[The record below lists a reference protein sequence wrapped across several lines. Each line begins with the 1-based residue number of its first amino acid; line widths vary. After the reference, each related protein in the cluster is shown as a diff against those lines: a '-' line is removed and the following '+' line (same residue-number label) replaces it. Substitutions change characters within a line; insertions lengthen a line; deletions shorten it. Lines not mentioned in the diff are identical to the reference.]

1 MRAHFGVETVIFW
14 VPGGPRQVLGRLQE
28 VPGASGRFLNFMA
41 GSLEA
46 LRVASGGSRGILG
59 GSRADPEQ
67 LLGRSRAI
75 RMTGY

>member
-1 MRAHFGVETVIFW
+1 MRAHFAVETAIFRSPE
-14 VPGGPRQVLGRLQE
+14 VPEVLGRLRE

-67 LLGRSRAI
+67 LLGRPRAM

>member
-1 MRAHFGVETVIFW
+1 MLR
-14 VPGGPRQVLGRLQE
+14 RLWE
-28 VPGASGRFLNFMA
+28 VPGVSGRFLNFMA

-67 LLGRSRAI
+67 LLGRSRATQ
-75 RMTGY
+75 MTGY

>member
-1 MRAHFGVETVIFW
+1 MS
-14 VPGGPRQVLGRLQE
+14 GGPLEVLRRLWE
-28 VPGASGRFLNFMA
+28 VPGVSGRFLNFMA

-46 LRVASGGSRGILG
+46 LRVASGRSRGVPG